1 MWIANALAVF
11 PFKHTRVWP
20 QTTSQEATPPAGQ
33 ESYENDILDT
43 GQQAYQATSH
53 VVLHINSPER
63 FQVHGFYKSWLS
75 LLGAI

>member
-43 GQQAYQATSH
+43 GQRAYQAT
-53 VVLHINSPER
+53 
-63 FQVHGFYKSWLS
+63 
-75 LLGAI
+75 